1 MTTWRE
7 IVSEFSTP
15 LREVVTACFTR
26 AEQLGGLG
34 ALRIFMG
41 ACAWAGPRFRPMEQR
56 ISEYVTRQHAMCRA
70 GDWQRLASHLAS
82 GRSHLLR
89 YLAVHLRGI
98 GYDMVFSVTL
108 RGMLREKRMIARD
121 ILDEIWPDLRRGESR
136 KEVVRRRGD
145 AILFVHTCDGEIE
158 IKGRTYTIPFR
169 VLQWGD
175 GTFERISFEVQFLSK
190 KLHRG
195 LRHCAHDAEAL
206 LEQCEQIRDRIRCLE
221 DTAVQPVPRAT
232 KHALRLV
239 REIQDSPLRGV
250 NHLPCVLK
258 RPKLPPLFVEET
270 IWPPQQ
276 TRGVA
281 DVKAWCLSDEGRRL
295 LDPHSAEWD
304 CPEEPIAHQ
313 EECAEAEPRP
323 TVEGFCSPASSP
335 IRRSSSKTCRYFP
348 QVPLSS

>member
-1 MTTWRE
+1 
-7 IVSEFSTP
+7 
-15 LREVVTACFTR
+15 
-26 AEQLGGLG
+26 
-34 ALRIFMG
+34 
-41 ACAWAGPRFRPMEQR
+41 MERR
-56 ISEYVTRQHAMCRA
+56 ISEYVTRQHALCRA

-89 YLAVHLRGI
+89 YLAVQLRGI

-169 VLQWGD
+169 VLQWDD

-190 KLHRG
+190 KLHRS

-239 REIQDSPLRGV
+239 REI
-250 NHLPCVLK
+250 
-258 RPKLPPLFVEET
+258 
-270 IWPPQQ
+270 
-276 TRGVA
+276 
-281 DVKAWCLSDEGRRL
+281 
-295 LDPHSAEWD
+295 
-304 CPEEPIAHQ
+304 
-313 EECAEAEPRP
+313 
-323 TVEGFCSPASSP
+323 
-335 IRRSSSKTCRYFP
+335 
-348 QVPLSS
+348 